1 MRMIGVLLGGP
12 ADFAGWRDQARRLL
26 AAEVPPEAVE
36 WRVPGE
42 APGLFAT
49 GAVPDAAFAP
59 RAPEHL
65 SERPMAVE
73 NPAISAAGTAPDAS
87 TTRAP
92 TVPHAA
98 ADLSEGR
105 MAGERSRGFA
115 AGTVPNAAD
124 DIRLAPTVPS
134 AAVDLSEPREAGE
147 RPEDFAGAARPA
159 PAARRAVEDLL
170 ERPMAGETPRT
181 PAANASPDSAA
192 VAGRPAPTVPRA
204 FVDLS
209 KTAIRHRDP
218 ERFALLYRV
227 LWRLAHGE
235 PALMRVATDPDIVRL
250 EAMAKAVRRDAHKM
264 HAFVRFREIGTEDG
278 PRFVSWFEPE
288 HHILEAE
295 AGFFVRRFAAM
306 RWSILTPSASAHWDG
321 AALTMGPGA
330 RRADAPKEDAHE
342 DLWRAYYASIFN
354 PARLKPDAMRAEMP
368 VKYWR
373 NLPEARLIPRL
384 IAEAPRR
391 AAAMVER
398 GASAPALRRQRNVH
412 WARQPVVASDV
423 TEAMPADLFT
433 AAVDPAEGLAALR
446 AEMLALNSLPPW
458 TANATQMVFGEG
470 PVGAPLLFVGEQPGD
485 EEDIAGRPFVGPAG
499 RMFNKALE
507 EAGIGRNE
515 AYVTN
520 AVKHFKFTPT
530 GRRRLHQ
537 SPDAGDITY
546 YRPFLKREID
556 LVGPQLVVTLG
567 ATALRALSGKPLA
580 INKTRGEVMPM
591 ADGPPIFP
599 TVHPSY
605 LLRLPD
611 PDSKA
616 REYERFIADLKRA
629 HREVA

>member
-1 MRMIGVLLGGP
+1 MRRIGAILAGP
-12 ADFAGWRDQARRLL
+12 ADFPGWRDQARRLL
-26 AAEVPPEAVE
+26 AAGVPPEAVE
-36 WRVPGE
+36 WRVAGDQ
-42 APGLFAT
+42 PGLF
-49 GAVPDAAFAP
+49 
-59 RAPEHL
+59 
-65 SERPMAVE
+65 
-73 NPAISAAGTAPDAS
+73 GTAPVPGAPVP
-87 TTRAP
+87 AP
-92 TVPHAA
+92 T
-98 ADLSEGR
+98 
-105 MAGERSRGFA
+105 
-115 AGTVPNAAD
+115 
-124 DIRLAPTVPS
+124 
-134 AAVDLSEPREAGE
+134 
-147 RPEDFAGAARPA
+147 
-159 PAARRAVEDLL
+159 PAARRSGISSENDNPPPLPGGAPPEGAGGPARNEGLL
-170 ERPMAGETPRT
+170 RAPTGPAGLSECGAPPRADDPSGSGDGPGA
-181 PAANASPDSAA
+181 PAGPGVPSGGEALPRALAQPGGVSGSHVPSGARAGNGSPPGATARLGHLSGSVASAHAPGRSAP
-192 VAGRPAPTVPRA
+192 VATVPRA
-204 FVDLS
+204 FLHLS
-209 KTAIRHRDP
+209 ETAIRHRDP
-218 ERFALLYRV
+218 ERFALLYRA

-235 PALMRVATDPDIVRL
+235 PALLRVATDPDVARL

-264 HAFVRFREIGTEDG
+264 HAFVRFRRIEAEDG

-295 AGFFVRRFAAM
+295 AGFFVRRFAGM
-306 RWSILTPSASAHWDG
+306 RWSILTPTASARWDG
-321 AALTMGPGA
+321 ATLTMGPGA
-330 RRADAPKEDAHE
+330 RRADAPAEDAQE

-354 PARLKPDAMRAEMP
+354 PARLKPGAMRAEMP

-384 IAEAPRR
+384 IADAPRR

-412 WARQPVVASDV
+412 WGRQPVVASDV

-446 AEMLALNSLPPW
+446 AEMLALNSLPAW
-458 TANATQMVFGEG
+458 TADATQMVFGEG

-507 EAGIGRNE
+507 EAGIPRNE

-520 AVKHFKFTPT
+520 AVKHFKFKPT

-580 INKTRGEVMPM
+580 INKTRGEVLPM

>member
-1 MRMIGVLLGGP
+1 MRRIGAVLAGP

-26 AAEVPPEAVE
+26 AAAIPPEAVE
-36 WRVPGE
+36 WRAPGDQ
-42 APGLFAT
+42 PGLF
-49 GAVPDAAFAP
+49 
-59 RAPEHL
+59 
-65 SERPMAVE
+65 
-73 NPAISAAGTAPDAS
+73 GTAPVPGSPTAGPMATARPAGDLSDSCDLAPSPADRS
-87 TTRAP
+87 TEGDECPRPPAGSSSESGNRP
-92 TVPHAA
+92 SSPVADLSGGDDRPRPPA
-98 ADLSEGR
+98 ADLSGGGDLPHSPAADLSGGGDR
-105 MAGERSRGFA
+105 PSLPA
-115 AGTVPNAAD
+115 AGLPGGGGAHHPG
-124 DIRLAPTVPS
+124 RSAP
-134 AAVDLSEPREAGE
+134 
-147 RPEDFAGAARPA
+147 
-159 PAARRAVEDLL
+159 
-170 ERPMAGETPRT
+170 
-181 PAANASPDSAA
+181 
-192 VAGRPAPTVPRA
+192 VATVPRA
-204 FVDLS
+204 FLDLS
-209 KTAIRHRDP
+209 ELAIRHRDP
-218 ERFALLYRV
+218 ERFALLYRA
-227 LWRLAHGE
+227 LWRLTHGE
-235 PALMRVATDPDIVRL
+235 PALMRVATDPDIARL

-264 HAFVRFREIGTEDG
+264 HAFVRFRRIETEGG

-295 AGFFVRRFAAM
+295 AGFFVRRFASM
-306 RWSILTPSASAHWDG
+306 RWSILTPRASAHWDG
-321 AALTMGPGA
+321 AALTIGPGA
-330 RRADAPKEDAHE
+330 RRSDAPAEDAHE

-391 AAAMVER
+391 AAEMVER
-398 GASAPALRRQRNVH
+398 GASAPAPRRQRNVH
-412 WARQPVVASDV
+412 LPAQPIAAADV
-423 TEAMPADLFT
+423 TGIMPAADLFT

-458 TANATQMVFGEG
+458 AADATQMVFGEG
-470 PVGAPLLFVGEQPGD
+470 PVGAPLVFVGEQPGD
-485 EEDIAGRPFVGPAG
+485 EEDIAGKPFVGPAG

-507 EAGIGRNE
+507 EAGIPRNE

-520 AVKHFKFTPT
+520 AVKHFKFKPT

-537 SPDAGDITY
+537 SPDAGDIAY

-567 ATALRALSGKPLA
+567 ATALRAMSGKPLA
-580 INKTRGEVMPM
+580 INKTRGEVIPM

-616 REYERFIADLKRA
+616 REYERFVADLKRA